1 MCFFTGLKNRNWR
14 KPGRRVSWE
23 TWWIWTKGQSKPGCN
38 HSCGHRQRDEG
49 SGGHTARLRAEWKR
63 LWLSWRSGL
72 CEGSVLTW
80 PRDTSMLHLNKQFN
94 NFCTTALFHHSET
107 LHKRNVI
114 KTAFPD
120 SFLHSNI
127 CAHSSNYEA
136 SLVLTR
142 SLLLALNR
150 IAWLICKASTV
161 TAFGHKA
168 VFFFFFSN
176 VSTVR
181 SIH

>member
-1 MCFFTGLKNRNWR
+1 
-14 KPGRRVSWE
+14 
-23 TWWIWTKGQSKPGCN
+23 
-38 HSCGHRQRDEG
+38 
-49 SGGHTARLRAEWKR
+49 
-63 LWLSWRSGL
+63 
-72 CEGSVLTW
+72 
-80 PRDTSMLHLNKQFN
+80 MLHLNKQFN

-168 VFFFFFSN
+168 VFFFFSVMCQLSE
-176 VSTVR
+176 VSISTEFVHKEFYHMAVITGKTR
-181 SIH
+181 KVISEQHS

>member
-1 MCFFTGLKNRNWR
+1 MCFFTGPKNRDWR

-23 TWWIWTKGQSKPGCN
+23 TWWIWMTGQSKPGCN

-80 PRDTSMLHLNKQFN
+80 PRDTSMLHLNTQFN

-107 LHKRNVI
+107 LHKRDVI
-114 KTAFPD
+114 KNSFSWQFLAFKYMC
-120 SFLHSNI
+120 SFFQLQSITSTYKKSAPCTKQN
-127 CAHSSNYEA
+127 C
-136 SLVLTR
+136 
-142 SLLLALNR
+142 LADL
-150 IAWLICKASTV
+150 
-161 TAFGHKA
+161 
-168 VFFFFFSN
+168 
-176 VSTVR
+176 
-181 SIH
+181 